1 MATDLDQIRQVI
13 CRVGGLPAIGPDQDI
28 YDAGFSS
35 VSALQLLMDLEADC
49 LVSIPDEQFTA
60 ARTPR
65 ELHRLIAALQ
75 GGGQLCAS
83 T

>member
-1 MATDLDQIRQVI
+1 MVAELEQICQVVS
-13 CRVGGLPAIGPDQDI
+13 RVGGLTSIGPDQDI

-35 VSALQLLMDLEADC
+35 ASALQLLMDLEADC
-49 LVSIPDEQFTA
+49 LVSIPDEQFVA

-65 ELHRLIAALQ
+65 ALHRLVAALQ

-83 T
+83 I